1 MPSPRTITK
10 EIPQKYIMKTSLK
23 KLKSFIKIYS
33 INVRKKK
40 ERRNRGTKNTWDIW
54 QTKNELAEIIPII
67 STITLNVNELNNLMK
82 GRDCQMEF

>member
-10 EIPQKYIMKTSLK
+10 ETPEKYIMKTSLK

-40 ERRNRGTKNTWDIW
+40 ERRNRGTKNT
-54 QTKNELAEIIPII
+54 
-67 STITLNVNELNNLMK
+67 
-82 GRDCQMEF
+82 